1 MAGSDAPRRIL
12 IGTTNPSKF
21 QSLSRR
27 FLQFSGVACVSPSDL
42 ALQMEIP
49 ETGATMAENA
59 QLKARAFH
67 RRTGLAVLS
76 ADSGLFFRELPMDDP
91 RQPGPYIRRV
101 GGRVLTDEE
110 MLQYYSGL
118 AREFGLLHAC
128 YCTAFAVVDEEGRD
142 AVFFQDD
149 PGDADFFRAFGFL
162 MCSHP
167 HEKRNPGWPLD
178 SLSMDPYFQRYWFD
192 IADSEYE
199 IPELAPIRQLQTH
212 FQARVTAFLEQF
224 FRLQRKQPL
233 ENH

>member
-1 MAGSDAPRRIL
+1 MAGSESSRRIL

-27 FLQFSGVACVSPSDL
+27 LTQFSGVTCVSPS
-42 ALQMEIP
+42 ALDVQLEVP

-59 QLKARAFH
+59 RLKARAFH
-67 RRTGLAVLS
+67 QRTGLAVLS
-76 ADSGLFFRELPMDDP
+76 ADSGLFFQEFPMDDP

-101 GGRVLTDEE
+101 GGSVLTDEE
-110 MLQYYSGL
+110 MLRYYGNL
-118 AREFGLLHAC
+118 AQKFGPLHAC
-128 YCTAFAVVDEEGRD
+128 YCTAFAAVDEEGQE

-149 PGDADFFRAFGFL
+149 PRDADFFRAFGFL
-162 MCSHP
+162 MCSQP

-178 SLSMDPYFQRYWFD
+178 SLSIGPYFRRYWFD

-199 IPELAPIRQLQTH
+199 IPELAPIRQLQAH
-212 FQARVTAFLEQF
+212 FQARVAAFLEQF

-233 ENH
+233 ESH